1 MEKMKRNK
9 SPKGPSVAAQ
19 GADCLDLFLRS
30 LPPFLTAGDE
40 ALGEVKR
47 FLKKKY
53 VNKGKAVYLGGDP
66 VAELY
71 FLEAGRIEVSKMDVH
86 GRRLTLWYI
95 GPGEAFCVP
104 SVLTGRA
111 VADAEAVEDTV
122 LYSLEKEHFENLITR
137 FPELAVGF
145 LKCLAGRIHGYS
157 LSVDAVAFGTAAARV
172 ADVLLK
178 YAEPDGKGRSVCR
191 LSRGELTSLVGT
203 CRETVSRALS
213 KLKKEGFLGVEPRC
227 IVIRNS
233 EGLRSKYGKIA

>member
-1 MEKMKRNK
+1 MEQMKGNRPPRESN
-9 SPKGPSVAAQ
+9 VAER
-19 GADCLDLFLRS
+19 ADCVDTFLRS
-30 LPPFLTAGDE
+30 LPPLLGAGDE
-40 ALGEVKR
+40 ALDEVKR
-47 FLKKKY
+47 LLTKKY
-53 VNKGKAVYLGGDP
+53 LTRGKTVYLGGDP

-71 FLEAGRIEVSKMDVH
+71 FVEAGRIEVSKMDAN

-111 VADAEAVEDTV
+111 VADAEAVEDSV
-122 LYSLEKEHFENLITR
+122 LYCLAKEHFEDLLGR

-157 LSVDAVAFGTAAARV
+157 RSVDAVAFGSASVRV

-178 YAEPDGKGRSVCR
+178 YADPDRKGRPVCR
-191 LSRGELTSLVGT
+191 LSRGEITSLVGA

-213 KLKKEGFLGVEPRC
+213 GLKKEGLIALEPGCVVVR
-227 IVIRNS
+227 S
-233 EGLRSKYGKIA
+233 AEGLRSKYGKKA